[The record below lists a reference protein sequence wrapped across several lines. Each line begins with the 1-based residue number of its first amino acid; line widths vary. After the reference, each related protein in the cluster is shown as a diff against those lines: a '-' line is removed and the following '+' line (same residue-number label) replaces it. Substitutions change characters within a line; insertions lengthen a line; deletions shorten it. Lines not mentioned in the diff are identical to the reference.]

1 MNITTTTTT
10 STTTMAT
17 NTTFAPNTTTTNLSS
32 MITENRISS
41 PQEETR
47 YNTLKI
53 EIRPLDPFEHWSEGG
68 DVEDWEVVGYSIVIP
83 AICGIGIIANALS
96 LVVLLKGADRLK
108 ESLYIYLKA
117 VLSAADLVTVV
128 LILLSGLARG
138 VWSSSFAW
146 KCFDAFVHLPVVS
159 IATLVAVTVERVA
172 IIRTPFLSRTLCT
185 ASVAHKTCLLVLLG
199 SVVFNVPYC
208 FTFTVAPGHLAY
220 SDFASSRYYTVH
232 NWVRLVVLGLVPAV
246 TLLLGNLLLLHALW
260 CPRRDSLPP
269 RPLVSCTHL
278 PLQDQRRLSWVL
290 VGMICSFLVGEF
302 PTHVASR
309 ASATSLLFPGQPQY
323 LYTQGFRSELQIGSS
338 TQVSGGAVTLSGVGF
353 RCSGPERQQDSDE
366 NQEDPSGQPPSGEIE
381 LQAEIFIT
389 FTLTESSLFTHRIFT
404 LLKVI
409 FTLLTGSSLLPQDL
423 HFN

>member
-1 MNITTTTTT
+1 MV
-10 STTTMAT
+10 AVGK
-17 NTTFAPNTTTTNLSS
+17 A
-32 MITENRISS
+32 
-41 PQEETR
+41 EELGR
-47 YNTLKI
+47 
-53 EIRPLDPFEHWSEGG
+53 
-68 DVEDWEVVGYSIVIP
+68 
-83 AICGIGIIANALS
+83 
-96 LVVLLKGADRLK
+96 
-108 ESLYIYLKA
+108 A

-146 KCFDAFVHLPVVS
+146 KCFDAFVHLPVGGASTTVS

-269 RPLVSCTHL
+269 RPLVSCT
-278 PLQDQRRLSWVL
+278 DQRRLSWVL

-353 RCSGPERQQDSDE
+353 RSGVQIRASDQGCRIFKLVVITLMSIHYSCNFSLCTQQALPRSWPARISLTSAGRCVSWATPPVSRVTPLQRDSRE
-366 NQEDPSGQPPSGEIE
+366 PPPSPPPSLGVGTTAVNITYTTATTSFAHYHLQDDDRKPSPQPPSSEITTTTTTNITTTPSTPKTQQSQILASPTTTTNLRTTTNKPLIADMHE
-381 LQAEIFIT
+381 L
-389 FTLTESSLFTHRIFT
+389 
-404 LLKVI
+404 
-409 FTLLTGSSLLPQDL
+409 
-423 HFN
+423 